1 MVALAVRFL
10 GQAPVTCAA
19 RPLLHRA
26 HTALQ
31 RASFIEAGCLLRE
44 AARLYLAAEVEYHG
58 VQVSKRKIRRTPRAL
73 LDALSRAS
81 ACGEFQYERL
91 IEIIAAGN
99 RAAHCQFVSPHAL
112 GDAISTLHWF
122 LDDAKY
128 LKQSAAAAR
137 LEGGTT

>member
-26 HTALQ
+26 HAALE

-58 VQVSKRKIRRTPRAL
+58 VEVSKRKIRQTPRAL
-73 LDALSRAS
+73 LDALNRAS
-81 ACGEFQYERL
+81 VCGDFQYDRL
-91 IEIIAAGN
+91 GEIIDDGN
-99 RAAHCQFVSPHAL
+99 RAAHCQFVSPATL
-112 GDAISTLHWF
+112 GDAIAAMHWF
-122 LDDAKY
+122 LDDARHLNH
-128 LKQSAAAAR
+128 LKQPAAAGR
-137 LEGGTT
+137 LA